1 MSFQKFISNYS
12 YVSETWSQA
21 AKAGYEAA
29 IKDAA
34 AIADGWTRP
43 TGFED
48 LPLDIRDKIL
58 RLRPSD
64 QVEDVSSLV
73 QQTNNSIKKG

>member
-1 MSFQKFISNYS
+1 MSFQKFIDSYS
-12 YVSETWSQA
+12 YVSEIWKQA
-21 AKAGYEAA
+21 AQAGYEAA

-34 AIADGWTRP
+34 DIADGWDRP

-58 RLRPSD
+58 RLRPSE
-64 QVEDVSSLV
+64 QVERVADRHRP
-73 QQTNNSIKKG
+73 